1 MESLNPGAAVIK
13 LVTALG
19 EFRFLC
25 PAELQ
30 GLYGHSNEYET
41 PQVMQTNNLL
51 KDEAPMSWWKGGK
64 DADVT
69 LELKL
74 VVGASMDIDTPE
86 QLADM
91 MRKLA
96 AICQSA
102 GTTPKD
108 KPAVVGLQ
116 IGRWFYKQALVLSGT
131 FGFGRPWHPDTGLP
145 YVGFVNYSLQYVHN
159 QLNSSGN
166 FRFDRS

>member
-1 MESLNPGAAVIK
+1 MESLNPGAAIIK
-13 LVTALG
+13 LRTILG

-30 GLYGHSNEYET
+30 GLYGHSNEYGT
-41 PQVMQTNNLL
+41 PQVMNTNNLL
-51 KDEAPMSWWKGGK
+51 EKETPMSWWKGGK

-74 VVGASMDIDTPE
+74 VVGASIDIDTPE
-86 QLADM
+86 QLLDV

-96 AICQSA
+96 AICQVTEGGS
-102 GTTPKD
+102 KD
-108 KPAVVGLQ
+108 EPAVVGLQ
-116 IGRWFYKQALVLSGT
+116 IGRWFYKRALVLSGT

-145 YVGFVNYSLQYVHN
+145 YVGFVNYSLQYVHTA
-159 QLNSSGN
+159 LNNSQK
-166 FRFDRS
+166 FRFDRA